1 MKSDLTR
8 GNGLIGAEELN
19 TSRTN
24 AGGVVNT
31 FPFSGCDIYK
41 DVFAFCAALKNN
53 YELSN

>member
-41 DVFAFCAALKNN
+41 DVFAFCAALKNI